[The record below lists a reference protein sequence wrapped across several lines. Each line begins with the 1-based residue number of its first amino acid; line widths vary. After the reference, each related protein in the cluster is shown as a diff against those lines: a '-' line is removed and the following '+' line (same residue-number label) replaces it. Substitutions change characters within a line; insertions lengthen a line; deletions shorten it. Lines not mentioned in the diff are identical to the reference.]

1 MATSNA
7 HQIEPAGCC
16 ETVTFEQFEFGFS
29 KPDFFKGWVADEK
42 FDGRRYLLQI
52 RPNGAKHNYLTSRRV
67 SKTTGL
73 MVEKQNS
80 DTHFRDCMFGPK
92 DTVYDGEMLHPEGG
106 TSHEAATAIAKGIAV
121 YRVFDLLRLNGEDTR
136 NWPQKKRWAE
146 LKALEPSFPDR
157 MFEVKHSPKPRQL
170 LRAVRAVDGE
180 GIILKNPDAIYGKG
194 WIKVVGVEYVD
205 AVVTG
210 YEMSDSDKYGP
221 KNWIK
226 GVKFG
231 QWIPFDP
238 NKTPPE
244 GVVSITGGPKG
255 NWALVQMGQTSGFTE
270 AMRAKISENKEKF
283 LGKVMILKFKGREAS
298 GALRH
303 PRFHD
308 WHPDKNPSECRYY
321 PR

>member
-1 MATSNA
+1 MKTLA
-7 HQIEPAGCC
+7 HQIEPAGCS
-16 ETVTFEQFEFGFS
+16 ETVTFEQFKLLQDEFL
-29 KPDFFKGWVADEK
+29 KGWVADEK

-52 RPNGAKHNYLTSRRV
+52 RPNGAKHNFLTSRRV

-73 MVEKQNS
+73 MVEKQDS
-80 DTHFRDCMFGPK
+80 DPHFRDCMFGPK
-92 DTVYDGEMLHPEGG
+92 DTVYDGEMLHPDGG
-106 TSHEAATAIAKGIAV
+106 TSHEAATAIAKGFAV
-121 YRVFDLLRLNGEDTR
+121 YRVFDLLRLEGRDVRQWT
-136 NWPQKKRWAE
+136 QKQRWDA
-146 LKALEPSFPDR
+146 LKVLAPSFPER
-157 MFEVKHSPKPRQL
+157 MFAVKHSPNPKRL
-170 LRAVRAVDGE
+170 LQAVRAVDGE

-194 WIKVVGVEYVD
+194 WIKVVGVEFVD
-205 AVVTG
+205 AIVIG

-238 NKTPPE
+238 TSKTLPE
-244 GVVSITGGPKG
+244 GLVSITGGPKG

-283 LGKVMILKFKGREAS
+283 MGKVMILKFKGREAS

-308 WHPDKNPSECRYY
+308 WHPDKNATECRYY